1 MYREYHEDMRDQKS
15 KRLEQYAVLQ
25 PADVMEILGIGKNT
39 VYDLLNSGELKGFRI
54 GRSWRI
60 TADALETFMF
70 LK

>member
-39 VYDLLNSGELKGFRI
+39 VYDLLNSGELRGFRI

-60 TADALETFMF
+60 LADELDGFMH
-70 LK
+70 K